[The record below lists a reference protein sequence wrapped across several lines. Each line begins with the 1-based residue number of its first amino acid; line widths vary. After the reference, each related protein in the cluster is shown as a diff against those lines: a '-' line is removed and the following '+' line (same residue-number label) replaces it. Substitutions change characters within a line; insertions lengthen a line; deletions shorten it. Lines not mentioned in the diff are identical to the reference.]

1 MLPSCTLHDSPWK
14 TQCLGTSPLGV
25 LGGGGLLL
33 LLQFCSWL
41 TLQPEGQEPLMGLRI
56 WQVAELGYTPQALR
70 GHLALKN
77 NTTMLV
83 LSGI

>member
-1 MLPSCTLHDSPWK
+1 MLPYCTLHDSPWK
-14 TQCLGTSPLGV
+14 TQCLGTSPLGF

-41 TLQPEGQEPLMGLRI
+41 TLQSEGQEPLMGLRI
-56 WQVAELGYTPQALR
+56 WQGAELGYTPQALR
-70 GHLALKN
+70 GHLALRN

>member
-1 MLPSCTLHDSPWK
+1 MIPPGRHSAWGPLPWESLVPR
-14 TQCLGTSPLGV
+14 
-25 LGGGGLLL
+25 GGLFL